1 VRYLR
6 LWRRFFLNAAV
17 REVEYRGSLLLTVLE
32 AVARLALVW
41 LTFGLIYRY
50 TDDVAGWRQ
59 DEVLVLVGVFRIVDG
74 LIHAFVAPNMGRIP
88 GYVRDGELDFHLLR
102 PVDSQ
107 FIVSTRRMELSQLS
121 DVAIGVGI
129 VAYGAGRAGIAWGP
143 SVVAQAALLALCGLL
158 LLYAA
163 WFAIMTC
170 AFWLVSLDN
179 LEELFFGLW
188 EGARYPVQFFSGALR
203 ALFTFAFPVAFATT
217 FPTEALLGR
226 APAWSLPAGLLLAGA
241 ALTASHLFWRRAL
254 RRYESAS
261 S

>member
-1 VRYLR
+1 MRYLR

-17 REVEYRGSLLLTVLE
+17 RETEYRGGFFLAVFE

-50 TDDVAGWRQ
+50 TDRVAGWSQ

-88 GYVRDGELDFHLLR
+88 DYVRQGELDFHLLR

-107 FIVSTRRMELSQLS
+107 FLVSTRRMELSQLA

-129 VAYGAGRAGIAWGP
+129 VLHGASRAGIAWSP
-143 SVVAQAALLALCGLL
+143 LAVAQAALLALCGLL

-170 AFWLVSLDN
+170 AFWLVSIGN

-188 EGARYPVQFFSGALR
+188 EGARYPVQFFSGAMR
-203 ALFTFAFPVAFATT
+203 ALFTFGFPVAFATT

-226 APAWSLPAGLLLAGA
+226 APAWSLPVGLALAAA
-241 ALTASHLFWRRAL
+241 ALTGSHLFWRRAL
-254 RRYESAS
+254 RQYESAS

>member
-1 VRYLR
+1 MRYLK

-17 REVEYRGSLLLTVLE
+17 RETEYRGSFFLAVFE

-50 TDDVAGWRQ
+50 TDGVAGWTQ

-88 GYVRDGELDFHLLR
+88 GYVRGGELDFHLLR

-107 FIVSTRRMELSQLS
+107 FFVSTRRMELSQLA
-121 DVAIGVGI
+121 DVAIGAGI
-129 VAYGAGRAGIAWGP
+129 IVYGADRAGIAWSP
-143 SVVAQAALLALCGLL
+143 LVVTQASLIALCGLL
-158 LLYAA
+158 VLYAA

-170 AFWLVSLDN
+170 AFWLISIDN

-188 EGARYPVQFFSGALR
+188 EGARYPVQFFSGAMR
-203 ALFTFAFPVAFATT
+203 ALFTFGFPVAFATT

-226 APAWSLPAGLLLAGA
+226 APAWALPTGLALAA
-241 ALTASHLFWRRAL
+241 VALTGSHLFWRRAL
-254 RRYESAS
+254 RYYESAS